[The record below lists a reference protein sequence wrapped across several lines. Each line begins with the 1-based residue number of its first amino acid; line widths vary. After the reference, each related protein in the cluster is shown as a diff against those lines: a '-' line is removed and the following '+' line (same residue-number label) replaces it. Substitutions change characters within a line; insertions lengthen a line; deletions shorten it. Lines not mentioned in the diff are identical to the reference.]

1 MKNIEHYFGTP
12 EAAARMEV
20 VWHSWPFRI
29 VVGRVAVDRAWSASR
44 CTSCHQRIA
53 DFDSE
58 GAYRAWLDAEHD
70 DGTVSFEG

>member
-1 MKNIEHYFGTP
+1 MKNLEHYFGTP
-12 EAAARMEV
+12 EAASRMEV
-20 VWHSWPFRI
+20 VWHSWPFHI
-29 VVGRVAVDRAWSASR
+29 AVDRARSASR

-58 GAYRAWLDAEHD
+58 DAYRAWLDAEYD

>member
-1 MKNIEHYFGTP
+1 MKNLEHYFGTP

-20 VWHSWPFRI
+20 VWYCWPFRI
-29 VVGRVAVDRAWSASR
+29 VVGRARSASR

-58 GAYRAWLDAEHD
+58 DAYRAWLDAEYD
-70 DGTVSFEG
+70 DGTVLFEG